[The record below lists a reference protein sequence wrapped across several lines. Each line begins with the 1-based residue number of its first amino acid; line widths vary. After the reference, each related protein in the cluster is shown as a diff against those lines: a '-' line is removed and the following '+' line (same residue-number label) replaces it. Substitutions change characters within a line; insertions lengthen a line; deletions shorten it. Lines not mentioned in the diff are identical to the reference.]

1 MNVRASMDDTNNRIR
16 GLNILIVDDEVNIR
30 RTMAFCLESEGHAV
44 TGAGTGGAAVEAAD
58 RRVFDLIFL
67 DLRLE
72 GENGLDLIPQLLTAA
87 PTARIVVVTAYA
99 SIESAVVAIRGGAYD
114 FLAKP
119 FDPEQIRLIARQVAA
134 LRALEHEVTALRGDL
149 DRVLPE
155 LDFHSACPAMQRAV
169 EMARHV
175 AAADATILLG
185 GESGT
190 GKTVLA
196 RAIHGWSP
204 RAGKPFAVVSCAS
217 LNPELLESELFGHVQ
232 GAYTGAI
239 RDNPGRIAAC
249 EGGTLLMDEV
259 GDLPPPIQPKL
270 LRFLQDR
277 EYERVGQSVTRHADV
292 RIIAASGVDL
302 KQAVA
307 EGRFREDLYYRLHVI
322 PIWLPPL
329 RERREDIPAVAERLL
344 AMFNHANR
352 KRIEGFS
359 PDALATLQNYGW
371 PGNLRELRNV
381 VERAVILCRGNRLG
395 IEHLPEELVVPRT
408 PVRLGDPVALAVIE
422 EQHIRRVLASAP
434 NLQAAADIL
443 GVDATTLWRRRKQY
457 GLD

>member
-1 MNVRASMDDTNNRIR
+1 MVDTHKQVS
-16 GLNILIVDDEVNIR
+16 GLSILIVDDEANIR
-30 RTMAFCLESEGHAV
+30 RTMTLCLESEGHGV
-44 TGAGTGGAAVEAAD
+44 TGAGTGAAALEAAD

-72 GENGLDLIPQLLTAA
+72 RENGLDLIPRLLAAA

-99 SIESAVVAIRGGAYD
+99 SIESAVAAIRGGAYD

-119 FDPEQIRLIARQVAA
+119 FDPEQIRLIARQVGA

-155 LDFHSACPAMQRAV
+155 LDFNSSCSAMQRAV
-169 EMARHV
+169 EMARQV
-175 AAADATILLG
+175 AAPDATILLG

-196 RAIHGWSP
+196 RAIHRWSP

-232 GAYTGAI
+232 GAFTSAV
-239 RDNPGRIAAC
+239 RDNPGRITAC
-249 EGGTLLMDEV
+249 EGGTLLLDEV
-259 GDLPPPIQPKL
+259 GDLPQSIQPKL

-277 EYERVGQSVTRHADV
+277 EYERVGQSMTRHADV
-292 RIIAASGVDL
+292 RIVAATGVDL

-307 EGRFREDLYYRLHVI
+307 DGRFREDLYYRLHVI

-329 RERREDIPAVAERLL
+329 RERQEDIPAIAERLL
-344 AMFNHANR
+344 AVFNQANR

-359 PDALATLQNYGW
+359 LDALATLRNYRW

-395 IEHLPEELVVPRT
+395 IEHLPEELEGSRT
-408 PVRLGDPVALAVIE
+408 PIRLGDPVPLATIE
-422 EQHIRRVLASAP
+422 EEHIRRILAGAT
-434 NLQAAADIL
+434 NLQVAADIL
-443 GVDATTLWRRRKQY
+443 GVDSTTLWRRRKQY

>member
-1 MNVRASMDDTNNRIR
+1 MVDTHKQVS
-16 GLNILIVDDEVNIR
+16 GLSILIVDDEANIR
-30 RTMAFCLESEGHAV
+30 RTMTLCLESEGHGV
-44 TGAGTGGAAVEAAD
+44 TGAGTGAAALEAAD

-72 GENGLDLIPQLLTAA
+72 RENGLDLIPRLLAAA

-99 SIESAVVAIRGGAYD
+99 SIESAVAAIRGGAYD

-119 FDPEQIRLIARQVAA
+119 FDPEQIRLIARQVGA

-155 LDFHSACPAMQRAV
+155 LDFNSSCSAMQRAV
-169 EMARHV
+169 EMARQV

-196 RAIHGWSP
+196 RAIHRWSP

-232 GAYTGAI
+232 GAFTSAV
-239 RDNPGRIAAC
+239 RDNPGRITAC
-249 EGGTLLMDEV
+249 EGGTLLLDEV
-259 GDLPPPIQPKL
+259 GDLPQSIQPKL

-277 EYERVGQSVTRHADV
+277 EYERVGQSMTRHADV
-292 RIIAASGVDL
+292 RIVAATGVDL

-307 EGRFREDLYYRLHVI
+307 DGRFREDLYYRLHVI

-329 RERREDIPAVAERLL
+329 RERQEDIPAIAERLL
-344 AMFNHANR
+344 AVFNQANR

-359 PDALATLQNYGW
+359 LDALATLRNYRW

-395 IEHLPEELVVPRT
+395 IEHLPEELEGSRT
-408 PVRLGDPVALAVIE
+408 PIRLGDPVPLATIE
-422 EQHIRRVLASAP
+422 EEHIRRILAGAT
-434 NLQAAADIL
+434 NLQVAADIL
-443 GVDATTLWRRRKQY
+443 GVDSTTLWRRRKQY